1 MHHSSGPHERPGTPE
16 FHEIDA
22 HELKHGQRLLLP
34 DGEGSAEVLEVDTVL
49 DDYGHPALYF
59 AVLDNDLNLRVAH
72 GTRVRVARGKG
83 GRPADLLFA
92 GAGRDS
98 AGSAGAGDS
107 AAGAPSGPSGPAGP
121 GARGPAAAAPAA
133 PAASAAPDAGGTG
146 AYRTDSARAR
156 TETEVLVST
165 EPHATEPPA
174 AGASP
179 AAVPQA
185 PLRGPS
191 EITLETGDVV
201 VVPGAAPAAASSLR
215 PDLLA
220 RIPAL
225 DEKPEELMR
234 AIDAA
239 HPGRHAVNELA
250 GRLAKGINVK
260 SGACLADL
268 RELAFE
274 LYVGQDDTGNALK
287 VADLLAVLPYD
298 GNPARWA
305 SIESALGLAAH
316 LARKEGDEERAEAYG
331 ELLRTPDTAETDPF
345 RARMAER
352 VRQRALNAPNLYDKE
367 VTRAAASKDH
377 AEERAWRMLRLGSLL
392 HLRAHGGSTVFT
404 QEELD
409 RRIDV
414 ELGAVRP

>member
-1 MHHSSGPHERPGTPE
+1 
-16 FHEIDA
+16 
-22 HELKHGQRLLLP
+22 
-34 DGEGSAEVLEVDTVL
+34 
-49 DDYGHPALYF
+49 
-59 AVLDNDLNLRVAH
+59 
-72 GTRVRVARGKG
+72 
-83 GRPADLLFA
+83 
-92 GAGRDS
+92 
-98 AGSAGAGDS
+98 
-107 AAGAPSGPSGPAGP
+107 
-121 GARGPAAAAPAA
+121 
-133 PAASAAPDAGGTG
+133 
-146 AYRTDSARAR
+146 
-156 TETEVLVST
+156 
-165 EPHATEPPA
+165 
-174 AGASP
+174 
-179 AAVPQA
+179 VPQA

>member
-107 AAGAPSGPSGPAGP
+107 AA
-121 GARGPAAAAPAA
+121 

-146 AYRTDSARAR
+146 AYRTDSAPAR

>member
-1 MHHSSGPHERPGTPE
+1 MHDSSGPHERPGTHE

-22 HELKHGQRLLLP
+22 HELKQGQRLLLP
-34 DGEGSAEVLEVDTVL
+34 DGEDSAEVLEVDTVL
-49 DDYGHPALYF
+49 DDYGNPALYF
-59 AVLDNDLNLRVAH
+59 AVLDNALNLRVAH
-72 GTRVRVARGKG
+72 GVRVRVSRGKG
-83 GRPADLLFA
+83 GRPADLLFSGPSTA
-92 GAGRDS
+92 SPA
-98 AGSAGAGDS
+98 
-107 AAGAPSGPSGPAGP
+107 AAGAPA
-121 GARGPAAAAPAA
+121 PAAAGAA
-133 PAASAAPDAGGTG
+133 P
-146 AYRTDSARAR
+146 AR

-165 EPHATEPPA
+165 EPHASEPPA

-191 EITLETGDVV
+191 EIALETGDVV
-201 VVPGAAPAAASSLR
+201 LVAGAAPAPANSPR

-225 DEKPEELMR
+225 AEKPEELMR

-274 LYVGQDDTGNALK
+274 LYVGQDDAENALK

-316 LARKEGDEERAEAYG
+316 LARQAGDEERADAYG
-331 ELLRTPDTAETDPF
+331 ELLRAPDTAETDPF

-367 VTRAAASKDH
+367 VSRAANAKDH
-377 AEERAWRMLRLGSLL
+377 AEERGWRMLRLGSLL
-392 HLRAHGGSTVFT
+392 HLRAHGGSTLFA

-409 RRIDV
+409 RRIEV
-414 ELGAVRP
+414 ELGAVRS

>member
-1 MHHSSGPHERPGTPE
+1 MHDSSGPHERPGTPE

-22 HELKHGQRLLLP
+22 HELKQGQRLLLP
-34 DGEGSAEVLEVDTVL
+34 DGEDSAEVLEVDTVL
-49 DDYGHPALYF
+49 DDYGSPALYF
-59 AVLDNDLNLRVAH
+59 AVLDNHLNLRVAH

-83 GRPADLLFA
+83 GRPADLLFS
-92 GAGRDS
+92 GA
-98 AGSAGAGDS
+98 AGSASAS
-107 AAGAPSGPSGPAGP
+107 AA
-121 GARGPAAAAPAA
+121 ARGSAAPAA
-133 PAASAAPDAGGTG
+133 AEAAGTG
-146 AYRTDSARAR
+146 PYAADPAPAR

-191 EITLETGDVV
+191 QITLETGDVV
-201 VVPGAAPAAASSLR
+201 VVPGAAPAAATNLR
-215 PDLLA
+215 PELLA

-225 DEKPEELMR
+225 EEKPEELMR

-274 LYVGQDDTGNALK
+274 LYVGQDDTENALK

-298 GNPARWA
+298 GNPARWS

-316 LARKEGDEERAEAYG
+316 LARKDGDEERAEAYG
-331 ELLRTPDTAETDPF
+331 ELLRTPDTAEKDPF

-367 VTRAAASKDH
+367 VSRAAAAKDH

-392 HLRAHGGSTVFT
+392 HLRAHGGSTVFA

>member
-1 MHHSSGPHERPGTPE
+1 MHDSSGPHERPGTPE

-22 HELKHGQRLLLP
+22 HELKQGQRLLLP
-34 DGEGSAEVLEVDTVL
+34 DGKDSAEVLEVDTVL
-49 DDYGHPALYF
+49 DDYGHAALYF
-59 AVLDNDLNLRVAH
+59 AVLDNHLNLRVAH

-83 GRPADLLFA
+83 GRPADLLFS
-92 GAGRDS
+92 GA
-98 AGSAGAGDS
+98 AGSASGS
-107 AAGAPSGPSGPAGP
+107 AS
-121 GARGPAAAAPAA
+121 ARGPAGSGASGPASREPRGAGLSATEPGAPVHATA
-133 PAASAAPDAGGTG
+133 G
-146 AYRTDSARAR
+146 AYRTDAVPER

-191 EITLETGDVV
+191 EITLETGEVV
-201 VVPGAAPAAASSLR
+201 VVPGAAPAPSPGPR
-215 PDLLA
+215 PELLA

-225 DEKPEELMR
+225 EEKPEELMR

-274 LYVGQDDTGNALK
+274 LYVGQDDAENALK
-287 VADLLAVLPYD
+287 VTDLLAVLPYD

-305 SIESALGLAAH
+305 SIESALGLASH

-345 RARMAER
+345 RARMAAR

-367 VTRAAASKDH
+367 VSRAAAAKDH

-392 HLRAHGGSTVFT
+392 HLRAHGGSTVFA